1 MIAAPEVRVG
11 ELPRMGDAINVNF
24 VKLSSPRLQLILSR
38 VCDKLIGTANQ
49 LSVADVLSP
58 LGSAI

>member
-1 MIAAPEVRVG
+1 MIAALEVRVG
-11 ELPRMGDAINVNF
+11 EPPRIGDAISVNF

-38 VCDKLIGTANQ
+38 VYDKLIGTANQ

-58 LGSAI
+58 RGSAI